1 MIVPQVSLYQRDTS
15 HDCDLAWLLQAMQ
28 RAVPLVLE
36 HFKNDDAS
44 LLHLAEVEAT
54 IVSDEAIARVHAD
67 FLDDPTPT
75 DVITFH
81 HGEIIVSADTAARE
95 GPSHGHSRDH
105 ELCLYLIHGLMH
117 LAGWDD
123 HDEAEAAEMKWRQEE
138 VLGRVAGT
146 GKLMS
151 AK

>member
-1 MIVPQVSLYQRDTS
+1 MTPSVTIYNRQRS
-15 HDCDLAWLLQAMQ
+15 QRCNLPWLRKAIA
-28 RAVPLVLE
+28 RAVP
-36 HFKNDDAS
+36 AC
-44 LLHLAEVEAT
+44 LLHLKSSDAPLASLTEVEAS
-54 IVSDEAIARVHAD
+54 IVSDKAIAKVHAD

-95 GPSHGHSRDH
+95 GPVHSLSFDQ

-123 HDEAEAAEMKWRQEE
+123 YEPEEAAEMKRRQEA
-138 VLGRVAGT
+138 VLAAVIQ
-146 GKLMS
+146 
-151 AK
+151 

>member
-1 MIVPQVSLYQRDTS
+1 MSIPQASLYQRGTS
-15 HDCDLAWLLQAMQ
+15 QDCDLVWLLQALQ
-28 RAVPLVLE
+28 KAVPLVLE
-36 HFKNDDAS
+36 HVKNDDAP
-44 LLHLAEVEAT
+44 LLHLTEVEAT
-54 IVSDEAIARVHAD
+54 IVSDAAIALVHAD

-95 GPSHGHSRDH
+95 GPAHGHTLNQ

-123 HDEAEAAEMKWRQEE
+123 HDEAEAAEMRRRQEA
-138 VLGRVAGT
+138 VLEKV
-146 GKLMS
+146 KS
-151 AK
+151 EK

>member
-54 IVSDEAIARVHAD
+54 IVSDEAIAQVHAD
-67 FLDDPTPT
+67 FLY
-75 DVITFH
+75 
-81 HGEIIVSADTAARE
+81 
-95 GPSHGHSRDH
+95 SRIPWPLH
-105 ELCLYLIHGLMH
+105 TS
-117 LAGWDD
+117 
-123 HDEAEAAEMKWRQEE
+123 
-138 VLGRVAGT
+138 GRVQR
-146 GKLMS
+146 
-151 AK
+151 